1 MESGVHEEQKGWCLQ
16 VINAAVLGSPIA
28 HSLSPLIHSLAY
40 EHLGL
45 VARYEAIEVKAGG
58 LESFMTQTDK
68 NCLSLTMPLKEEAM
82 KVADVISDVA
92 AQISCGNTL
101 SLDKGVWSLTSTD
114 VSGFDYTLQ
123 MHGLEKVDSV
133 LIIGAGA
140 TARAAVSSVSQLA
153 KSVSVISRN
162 PEREAAMNQASLVDV
177 TYLPWELTSLINTAA
192 LVINTTPNKAADF
205 FTSSINSPSGT
216 FFEVL
221 YDPWPTS
228 ISKVWSESSGHVID
242 GLDLLIHQ
250 AISQIEIF
258 AGLSCDREML
268 FAKMREA
275 AVKKVGLI
283 HRP

>member
-1 MESGVHEEQKGWCLQ
+1 M
-16 VINAAVLGSPIA
+16 INAAVLGSPIA

-45 VARYEAIEVKAGG
+45 QARYEAIEVKAGG
-58 LESFMTQTDK
+58 LESFITQTDK

-92 AQISCGNTL
+92 ARISCGNTL
-101 SLDKGVWSLTSTD
+101 SLNEGVWSLTSTD
-114 VSGFDYTLQ
+114 VSGFDQTLQ
-123 MHGLEKVDSV
+123 MHGLEKIDSV

-140 TARAAVSSVSQLA
+140 TARAAVSSVSQFA
-153 KSVSVISRN
+153 KSISVISRN
-162 PEREAAMNQASLVDV
+162 PEREAAMNRASLVDV
-177 TYLPWELTSLINTAA
+177 TYLPWEFTSLINTAT

-205 FTSSINSPSGT
+205 FTSSINTPSGT

-221 YDPWPTS
+221 YHPWPTS
-228 ISKVWSESSGHVID
+228 ISKVWSESSGPVID

-258 AGLSCDREML
+258 ADLRCDREL
-268 FAKMREA
+268 LLAKMRDA
-275 AVKKVGLI
+275 AVKKLA
-283 HRP
+283 

>member
-1 MESGVHEEQKGWCLQ
+1 LIS
-16 VINAAVLGSPIA
+16 AAVLGSPIA

-45 VARYEAIEVKAGG
+45 VAHYEAIEVKAGG
-58 LESFMTQTDK
+58 LESFMTRTDK

-92 AQISCGNTL
+92 ARISCGNTL

-114 VSGFDYTLQ
+114 VSGFEYTLK
-123 MHGLEKVDSV
+123 MHALEKIESV
-133 LIIGAGA
+133 LVIGAGA
-140 TARAAVSSVSQLA
+140 TARAAVSSVSQFA

-177 TYLPWELTSLINTAA
+177 TYLPWEFTSQINTAA

-205 FTSSINSPSGT
+205 FTSSINSPCGT

-221 YDPWPTS
+221 YHPWPTL
-228 ISKVWSESSGHVID
+228 ISKAWSESSGQVID

-258 AGLSCDREML
+258 ADLSCDRELL
-268 FAKMREA
+268 FPKMREA
-275 AVKKVGLI
+275 AVKKLA
-283 HRP
+283 